1 MAPQRSLSEKHFL
14 RVQRRGLASAA
25 QLRLHLARTSIT
37 GRSSEED
44 VEREAERAVKDLLE
58 LAVHAYPQAPA
69 DLMGAIA
76 RSLLVDV
83 LSQRRRD
90 QSRGVAPTPV

>member
-1 MAPQRSLSEKHFL
+1 MAPQRSLSGKHFL

-25 QLRLHLARTSIT
+25 QLRLHLARLAIT

-58 LAVHAYPQAPA
+58 LAGHAYPRAPA

-76 RSLLVDV
+76 RSLLVDA